1 MSNPRPRRDVRVLVT
16 GANGFIGRHCLPL
29 LGRKY
34 AEVHAVTSR
43 PTIACKESA
52 NWHQADLLDRS
63 AIESLIALI
72 QPSHLLHL
80 AWLTSPGQYRTSPDN
95 ARWTEASLELVRQFA
110 AYGGRRLVIAGTCFE
125 YGPAESGCR
134 ESSTPLL
141 PSTPYGQAKL
151 SLWQAVETLARQQ
164 GLSAAWSRTFHVYG
178 PHEHPQRFVASL
190 IRALVEGRPALCSS
204 GEQFRDFLYVADVA
218 AAHVG
223 LLDSEVQGAVNVASG
238 QAVRIKEV
246 AQAIGQLLQRPEL
259 IQLGALPTSA
269 SEPAVLAA
277 DVTRL
282 RREVGWSPEY
292 VLRRGLQHT
301 IDWWRNYEKPLCSHA
316 LPARFAT
323 PGQRLNS

>member
-1 MSNPRPRRDVRVLVT
+1 
-16 GANGFIGRHCLPL
+16 
-29 LGRKY
+29 
-34 AEVHAVTSR
+34 
-43 PTIACKESA
+43 
-52 NWHQADLLDRS
+52 
-63 AIESLIALI
+63 
-72 QPSHLLHL
+72 
-80 AWLTSPGQYRTSPDN
+80 
-95 ARWTEASLELVRQFA
+95 
-110 AYGGRRLVIAGTCFE
+110 
-125 YGPAESGCR
+125 
-134 ESSTPLL
+134 
-141 PSTPYGQAKL
+141 
-151 SLWQAVETLARQQ
+151 
-164 GLSAAWSRTFHVYG
+164 
-178 PHEHPQRFVASL
+178 
-190 IRALVEGRPALCSS
+190 
-204 GEQFRDFLYVADVA
+204 
-218 AAHVG
+218 
-223 LLDSEVQGAVNVASG
+223 VQGAVNVASG

>member
-1 MSNPRPRRDVRVLVT
+1 MSNLQSRRNARVLVT

-29 LGRKY
+29 LVRMV

-43 PTIACKESA
+43 PTIAREPSVD
-52 NWHQADLLDRS
+52 WHQADLLDHGD
-63 AIESLIALI
+63 IKNLIAEI
-72 QPSHLLHL
+72 RPSHLLHL

-95 ARWTEASLELVRQFA
+95 ARWAEAGIELVRQFA
-110 AYGGRRLVIAGTCFE
+110 ACGGRRLVIAGTCFE
-125 YGPAESGCR
+125 YGPSDSACS

-141 PSTPYGQAKL
+141 PGTPYGQAKL
-151 SLWQAVETLARQQ
+151 ALWQAVETLARQH
-164 GLSAAWSRTFHVYG
+164 GLSAAWTRTFHLYG
-178 PHEHPQRFVASL
+178 PHEHPQRFVPSV

-204 GEQFRDFLYVADVA
+204 GEQFRDFLHVADVA
-218 AAHVG
+218 AAHVR

-238 QAVRIKEV
+238 QAVLVKEV
-246 AQAIGQLLQRPEL
+246 ARAIGQLLRRTEL

-282 RREVGWSPEY
+282 RREVGWNPEY
-292 VLRRGLQHT
+292 DLLRGLRHT
-301 IDWWRNYEKPLCSHA
+301 VDWWRNGEIPLCSHA
-316 LPARFAT
+316 LPARYAT